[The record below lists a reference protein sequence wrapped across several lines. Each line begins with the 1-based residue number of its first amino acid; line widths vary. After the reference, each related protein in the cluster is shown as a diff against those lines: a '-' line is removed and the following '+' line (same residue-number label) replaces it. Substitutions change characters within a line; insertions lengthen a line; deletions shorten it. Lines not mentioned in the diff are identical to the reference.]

1 MAVKF
6 MEFDF
11 GSVAAID
18 GSLGMIWS
26 LDNAWAP
33 VGGSEALA
41 KEVLFDE
48 GSVEIPADEVES
60 TLLALGAPM
69 PSFVANDESS
79 VEVTAP

>member
-6 MEFDF
+6 FTFDF

-60 TLLALGAPM
+60 TLLGLAAPM

-79 VEVTAP
+79 LEVTAP